1 MTNPLAPTMF
11 LRRNA
16 GKTVPLVL
24 VITLAVMLIQS
35 IIALINSIP
44 LSIRTIY
51 RYTDAFLGVSPRLD
65 PTMTPTFVKT
75 LTTNPPVE
83 IEKVILCRASG
94 AQVKSIV
101 GKWPFAVMAMERA
114 DLDYYLQRQG
124 AKGITGRFPKDG
136 APEMIIS
143 ESVARNLNLKLG
155 DTFLKPDDSENFSRM
170 PVKVVGIIKADRWMM
185 LGNKQYF
192 ADTQPI
198 PIDFALIFT
207 KDISKQG
214 EYDRWAE
221 KKMKGEFA
229 QLFAFHQIEKQSSEM
244 FAVLYKIINLV
255 IGVLVIVIT
264 TMMGMLMNIYQSQRL
279 VEFGL
284 LQAIGFTK
292 QQLLKRVLI
301 ESLIVIIGGWFVGL
315 LAARGVLLIA
325 QAMLM
330 APNAFALDVAD
341 RMALTYTVP
350 VPIAILLVAVGT
362 IWLRFRNFDPVAV
375 VERRLV

>member
-1 MTNPLAPTMF
+1 L
-11 LRRNA
+11 
-16 GKTVPLVL
+16 
-24 VITLAVMLIQS
+24 
-35 IIALINSIP
+35 
-44 LSIRTIY
+44 
-51 RYTDAFLGVSPRLD
+51 
-65 PTMTPTFVKT
+65 
-75 LTTNPPVE
+75 
-83 IEKVILCRASG
+83 
-94 AQVKSIV
+94 
-101 GKWPFAVMAMERA
+101 
-114 DLDYYLQRQG
+114 
-124 AKGITGRFPKDG
+124 
-136 APEMIIS
+136 
-143 ESVARNLNLKLG
+143 
-155 DTFLKPDDSENFSRM
+155 

-185 LGNKQYF
+185 LSNKQYF

-341 RMALTYTVP
+341 RMALTYTIP